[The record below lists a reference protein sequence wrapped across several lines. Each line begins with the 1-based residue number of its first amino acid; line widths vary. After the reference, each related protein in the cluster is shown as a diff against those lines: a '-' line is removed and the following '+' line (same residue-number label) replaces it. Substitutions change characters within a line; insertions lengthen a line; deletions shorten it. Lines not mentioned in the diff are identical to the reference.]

1 MRTVACLQ
9 SWMMFTL
16 KVTKLGSLKEVW
28 QHHHELK
35 AEVARVAS
43 ESQREQIA
51 ILEERDCE
59 GILPYSSSLC

>member
-1 MRTVACLQ
+1 
-9 SWMMFTL
+9 MMFTL

-51 ILEERDCE
+51 ILEERDEYE
-59 GILPYSSSLC
+59 GIPPYSSSSC

>member
-1 MRTVACLQ
+1 
-9 SWMMFTL
+9 MMFTL

-35 AEVARVAS
+35 VEVARVAS

-51 ILEERDCE
+51 ILEERDKSE
-59 GILPYSSSLC
+59 GILPYSSSSC

>member
-1 MRTVACLQ
+1 
-9 SWMMFTL
+9 MFTL

-59 GILPYSSSLC
+59 GILPYSSSSC

>member
-1 MRTVACLQ
+1 
-9 SWMMFTL
+9 MMFNL
-16 KVTKLGSLKEVW
+16 KVAKLGSLKEVW

-43 ESQREQIA
+43 ESQREQTA
-51 ILEERDCE
+51 ILEERDEYE